1 MKAGI
6 SIKILVTLVAV
17 LCALSIGLVLNL
29 VSGVFI
35 PLVIA
40 WFMLQIFRPVI
51 DLGRKIKL
59 PQSVNLILVFTVFFG
74 LCYLGIVFCTTQ
86 IVEFNRILQQY
97 SPKLNEMTV
106 DIMKALQI
114 PLESLPRINWMDILG
129 RNLRSITENI
139 FSISSQFILTLIFFM
154 FMLLEAPFLNKKI
167 DRAFSDST
175 AIRIKNIM
183 SSVNND
189 ISHYLGTLT
198 LMSLM
203 TAFLCWVV
211 LKIMGVELATG
222 WSILIFL
229 LNFIPAVGSIIATV
243 LPFTMAVLQFSP
255 EYIQPIMV
263 LLLVGT
269 IQFTIGNILTPKLL
283 GDKLGLSPVVIMLSL
298 LLWGMIWGITGAI
311 LSVPIASIIKIVCE
325 NFEALSPI
333 AVMMGGGEKQLP
345 PAVAETGTQ
354 NEPELKSESGAGIK
368 TGGEIN
374 TNSQSK

>member
-345 PAVAETGTQ
+345 PAVPETGTQ
-354 NEPELKSESGAGIK
+354 NEPEPKSESGAGIK